1 MEYIGY
7 ILVCFKKYFSI
18 KGCASKKETVTFIIF
33 FGIALFLSAG
43 LLLPGDDGSGFFI
56 LTLIVTFLVPPLF
69 SVLVR
74 LAHGTGK
81 SGWLVVSPLFR
92 FFMENSSST
101 ENNIYET
108 ENEPVLHVVLVI
120 IWLALSGYILN
131 LGYDSLPDYDYA
143 FKTKVNGKTEKLNSF
158 GIWNDK
164 PVYEI
169 FSTKVTRL
177 GGETIFDGEKYI
189 NHVYSWYISPDEKNF
204 AYIQRTAPRNV
215 KTDTEQDSYDYDDRR
230 YNLYVNGELIE
241 ENTIIVGFKFSQDSK
256 HYLYTK
262 KDIQGLWDVYL
273 DVYVDG
279 KPSGIFDYEKKRL
292 NDKDYPF
299 DGFQHIEYVDFTGN
313 GKEISALVTLNDKEK
328 ILWYGSERIENVYS
342 FIAKSK
348 IGNSLSYTTTDEK
361 DNFYLNVSSPD
372 SHRRYQVFNHVAF
385 WKYTD
390 DLSHIAYAVENNK
403 RNRWTL
409 FIDGK
414 QVDSGRLKEVESD
427 FLGFVMTDGE
437 IDFYG
442 FGMTDDGKNFAYYT
456 FEEADEKDYERR
468 KKILYLN
475 GKKVGIFD
483 NILPVIEKKYNYED
497 VYEDFSL
504 LYAYGKPR
512 NQTENAIIRTVRNGD
527 YVIVVQERGEE
538 YVITKAGKSKISE
551 LFPTDSDFR
560 KYVSKGP
567 FVISGWETKSLE
579 LDEQECKTNYA
590 IKEWEIKSVTFEYDG
605 KEYGKI
611 NPEKESV
618 WNRAYHP
625 EADTFS
631 FCLSHG
637 GKGFV
642 PRVRRNYVLVDG
654 KAVPGLVFH
663 DKIFYV
669 EDGWLKKK

>member
-7 ILVCFKKYFSI
+7 ILHCFKKYFSI
-18 KGCASKKETVTFIIF
+18 KGCASKAETVTFISF

-74 LAHGTGK
+74 RIHDTEN
-81 SGWLVVSPLFR
+81 SGWISVSPAFYFVLG
-92 FFMENSSST
+92 NPSVT
-101 ENNIYET
+101 EDNTYES
-108 ENEPVLHVVLVI
+108 EKEPSLQAILVI
-120 IWLALSGYILN
+120 MWLALSGFILY
-131 LGYDSLPDYDYA
+131 LGYDSLPNYDYA
-143 FKTKVNGKTEKLNSF
+143 FKAKVNGKTEKVTSF

-189 NHVYSWYISPDEKNF
+189 KHVYNWYISPDEKNF
-204 AYIQRTAPRNV
+204 AYIQRAVLRNE
-215 KTDTEQDSYDYDDRR
+215 KTDSEQGRYNYDDARF
-230 YNLYVNGELIE
+230 NLYVNGELIE
-241 ENTIIVGFKFSQDSK
+241 EKTVISDFTFSPDSK
-256 HYLYTK
+256 HYLYIK
-262 KDIQGLWDVYL
+262 KDKPIFW

-279 KPSGIFDYEKKRL
+279 KPSGIFEYEKKRL
-292 NDKDYPF
+292 DDKNEPF
-299 DGFQHIEYVDFTGN
+299 NCLRKIEYVDFTGN
-313 GKEISALVTLNDKEK
+313 GKEISALVTVNDQEK

-342 FIAKSK
+342 FVAKSK
-348 IGNSLSYTTTDEK
+348 IGNSLFYTTTDEK

-372 SHRRYQVFNHVAF
+372 SHRRYQVFNQVSF

-403 RNRWTL
+403 RKVWAL
-409 FIDGK
+409 FIDGN
-414 QVDSGRLKEVESD
+414 QVDSGRLR
-427 FLGFVMTDGE
+427 DGE

-456 FEEADEKDYERR
+456 FEEADGKDYIQR

-483 NILPVIEKKYNYED
+483 NILPVVEEKKYDYED
-497 VYEDFSL
+497 VYEDF
-504 LYAYGKPR
+504 YIENVHGKPR
-512 NQTENAIIRTVRNGD
+512 NQTDYASIRTARNGD
-527 YVIVVQERGEE
+527 YMIVVEE
-538 YVITKAGKSKISE
+538 GKENFIITKAGKSKMNE

-579 LDEQECKTNYA
+579 LDEQECKTDYA

-642 PRVRRNYVLVDG
+642 PRVRRSYVLVDG

-669 EDGWLKKK
+669 EDGWLKQKKADEMK